1 MTIEQMDYLYQGLLG
16 LKWLLEAGDL
26 CQAQKSLKKLLDTF
40 DDQAMNEFYQDGP
53 PNIETGLHQHT
64 HTQLF

>member
-1 MTIEQMDYLYQGLLG
+1 MTIEQTDYLYQGLLG
-16 LKWLLEAGDL
+16 LKWLLQAGDL

-53 PNIETGLHQHT
+53 PNTKQAFTNT
-64 HTQLF
+64 HTVGFR